1 MRVVPDTNVWIAWLA
16 RAPRDFLLAGG
27 SRARVFVTTMAL
39 QELWAGARSAAERA
53 SCERLY
59 ELARRRRR
67 LLNPPAPVWILSGQA
82 LNLLVRQRRLGPAR
96 LRALRN
102 DVLLGATA
110 LAYGAAVMTRN
121 RADFAL
127 IAKVL
132 PVRVVGPPEP

>member
-1 MRVVPDTNVWIAWLA
+1 M
-16 RAPRDFLLAGG
+16 
-27 SRARVFVTTMAL
+27 
-39 QELWAGARSAAERA
+39 
-53 SCERLY
+53 
-59 ELARRRRR
+59 
-67 LLNPPAPVWILSGQA
+67 SGQA